1 MLIEAAWCYRF
12 PARISRDLL
21 LRQETLSKPI
31 RDTAWKAQE
40 RLCRRYRKL
49 THAGKLKTVVAA
61 AIAREL
67 SGFVWAIAKQTQATI
82 A

>member
-1 MLIEAAWCYRF
+1 MIEAAWSYRF

-21 LRQETLSKPI
+21 LRQENLAKPI
-31 RDTAWKAQE
+31 RDIAWKAQE

-49 THAGKLKTVVAA
+49 TLAGKLKTVVIA

-67 SGFVWAIAKQTQATI
+67 SGFVWAIAKAMQATS